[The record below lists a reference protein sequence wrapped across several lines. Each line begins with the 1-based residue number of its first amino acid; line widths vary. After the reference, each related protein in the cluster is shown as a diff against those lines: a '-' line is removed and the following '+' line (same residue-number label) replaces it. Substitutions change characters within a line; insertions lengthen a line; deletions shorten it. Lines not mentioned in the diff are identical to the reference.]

1 MGAGGRLGAELPPA
15 GPAPQ
20 GLGQPEA
27 AADVTPLPPA
37 GRPAAVPGAAGGG
50 THEQSRRAGAAAG
63 GDCPQGL
70 PVLQDLAGGPRLRCL
85 YQRDP
90 DPLEEGRTVH
100 RGGSPGRPLL
110 RPKKRECSCLT
121 SQNPCAIQLR
131 CFVERCFYE
140 AIVAVQSNGCGPVGE
155 TVCLAVGYHR
165 LGLERPWPGGSEVSV

>member
-100 RGGSPGRPLL
+100 RGGSPSRSLL
-110 RPKKRECSCLT
+110 RPKKRECSRLT
-121 SQNPCAIQLR
+121 PQNPCAIQLPRTTLPSPQYPLPSSLASPSASASTPR
-131 CFVERCFYE
+131 CCSSSLTPSSC
-140 AIVAVQSNGCGPVGE
+140 QPV
-155 TVCLAVGYHR
+155 
-165 LGLERPWPGGSEVSV
+165 

>member
-27 AADVTPLPPA
+27 AADVTPLSPA

-63 GDCPQGL
+63 GHRPQGL

-90 DPLEEGRTVH
+90 DPLEEGRTAH
-100 RGGSPGRPLL
+100 RGGSPSRSLL
-110 RPKKRECSCLT
+110 RPKKRECSRLT
-121 SQNPCAIQLR
+121 SQNPSAIQL
-131 CFVERCFYE
+131 
-140 AIVAVQSNGCGPVGE
+140 
-155 TVCLAVGYHR
+155 
-165 LGLERPWPGGSEVSV
+165 PWKTEPPGALPLVSVL